1 MDTGQQQP
9 DLHGTVDGVFFTY
22 LFLDFWTLVD
32 KNYSFFFLL
41 RKKKKM

>member
-9 DLHGTVDGVFFTY
+9 DLHGNVDGVFFTY